1 MHAQMSLYMAHMVKW
16 LTHRIVAPTRAGS
29 IPVMR
34 PTYDL
39 KYAYAYFFL
48 FYKEILG
55 AIVFSYSSL
64 FILIY
69 YFCIITLTLWK

>member
-39 KYAYAYFFL
+39 KYAYAYFF
-48 FYKEILG
+48 Y
-55 AIVFSYSSL
+55 
-64 FILIY
+64 FIKKYWEL
-69 YFCIITLTLWK
+69 